1 MAMLLKSFSALFFL
15 CLLLLL
21 TLTALVRADEEPLIL
36 DNPDVFVKKKRP
48 AVTFP
53 HEVHMQMIDCLSCHH
68 DYVKG
73 QNMLDEDDMLEE
85 TDPAI
90 RCASCH
96 AGNRVVNLKDAFHRQ
111 CLGCHRQMRKSG
123 QATAP
128 ELCGECHR
136 R

>member
-1 MAMLLKSFSALFFL
+1 MAMVLKSFSALFCL
-15 CLLLLL
+15 CMLLM
-21 TLTALVRADEEPLIL
+21 TLTTLVRADEEPLIL
-36 DNPDVFVKKKRP
+36 DNPDVFAKKKRP

-53 HEVHMQMIDCLSCHH
+53 HEMHMQMIDCLSCHH
-68 DYVKG
+68 DYLNGK
-73 QNMLDEDDMLEE
+73 NMLDEDMLEE

-96 AGNRVVNLKDAFHRQ
+96 AGNPVVNLKDAFHQQ